1 MIKAIIFDAGGV
13 LFNSKKSLFDTPIEY
28 LVRVTNQPKDIVDKA
43 YREVIKDC
51 EYKEVGQKELWERI
65 MTKLDTQI
73 PFDGQNPIA
82 EGFKVFRRDE
92 ELFPIIRKLKANYKL
107 AIVSN
112 ANAVEAATPQ
122 AAGIYREFDT
132 VILSYKVGVRK
143 PDPKIYQI
151 AINQLQLAPEE
162 IIFVDNNQENFGE
175 ANKLGLKGIL
185 FKNTEQFKDELK
197 HLGVKIDV

>member
-1 MIKAIIFDAGGV
+1 M
-13 LFNSKKSLFDTPIEY
+13 
-28 LVRVTNQPKDIVDKA
+28 
-43 YREVIKDC
+43 
-51 EYKEVGQKELWERI
+51 
-65 MTKLDTQI
+65 
-73 PFDGQNPIA
+73 
-82 EGFKVFRRDE
+82 
-92 ELFPIIRKLKANYKL
+92 
-107 AIVSN
+107 
-112 ANAVEAATPQ
+112 
-122 AAGIYREFDT
+122 
-132 VILSYKVGVRK
+132 GVRK

>member
-13 LFNSKKSLFDTPIEY
+13 LFNSKRSLFDAPIDY
-28 LVRVTNQPKDIVDKA
+28 IVSITNQPRDLVDKV
-43 YREVIKDC
+43 YREVIKDS
-51 EYKEVGQKELWERI
+51 EYKEVSQKELWERI
-65 MTKLDTQI
+65 MAKLNIQVL
-73 PFDGQNPIA
+73 FNGQNPIV
-82 EGFKVFRRDE
+82 EGFKKFRRNE
-92 ELFPIIRKLKANYKL
+92 ELFPIIRRLKINYKL

-122 AAGIYREFDT
+122 VAEMYREFDT

-151 AINQLQLAPEE
+151 AINRLQMASEE
-162 IIFVDNNQENFGE
+162 IIFVDNSQENFGE

-185 FKNTEQFKDELK
+185 FKNVEQLKDELK
-197 HLGVKIDV
+197 HLGVQIDV

>member
-13 LFNSKKSLFDTPIEY
+13 LFNSKKSLFDNPIEY
-28 LVRVTNQPKDIVDKA
+28 ITRVTNKPRDLVDKV

-65 MTKLDTQI
+65 MVKLNTQI
-73 PFDGQNPIA
+73 PFEGQNPIE
-82 EGFKVFRRDE
+82 EGFKVFRMDE
-92 ELFPIIRKLKANYKL
+92 ELFPIIRRLKLNYKL

-112 ANAVEAATPQ
+112 AKAVEAATPQ
-122 AAGIYREFDT
+122 ATRMYREFDI

-162 IIFVDNNQENFGE
+162 IIFVDNAQENFGE

-185 FKNTEQFKDELK
+185 FKNVEQFKDDLK
-197 HLGVKIDV
+197 HLGVQIDV